1 MFSVEMH
8 VGRLIEIVMSSPLP
22 LPEVEGLI
30 RDVRMNVMA
39 ASEPVLI
46 CVRMERL
53 RVMLPEATEPLL
65 GMLRRDNPK
74 VVRSGYLLAQ
84 RYGSLAMQVDRIVRE
99 ANNPNR
105 RWFTQLDELR
115 TFIDEV
121 ARPDESARLAAF
133 LAPTSR

>member
-22 LPEVEGLI
+22 LQEVEGLI
-30 RDVRMNVMA
+30 RGVRMNVMA

-46 CVRMERL
+46 CVRMEQL

-115 TFIDEV
+115 TFLDEV

>member
-22 LPEVEGLI
+22 LQEVEGLI
-30 RDVRMNVMA
+30 RGVRMNVMA

-46 CVRMERL
+46 CVRMEQL
-53 RVMLPEATEPLL
+53 RVMLPDATEPLL

-115 TFIDEV
+115 TFLDEV